1 MRLPAAPLLLA
12 VITQTQA
19 SDAPLELVAQLRAV
33 QRDSPL
39 LDSFNSNDA
48 FADVPAVELE
58 AARASLGEEITRGFH
73 GTTTVAFQYE
83 GGTVCCVDSRASL
96 GTFVGSSAEKIIP
109 ISKRV
114 LGTMAGSAADCV
126 SWLRL
131 LSALS
136 KLQELEN
143 GARAASFAKIFD
155 GVASKASTRRTP
167 PRRCRRGS
175 SRVSLNAGGPPLKAS
190 QAARTLGSLLRRR
203 RGDDY
208 GVGTMV
214 FDSDALYYVD
224 GEGYELKGS
233 AFAVGSGSVYAYP
246 ALEANLDGLVDA
258 AAALEIAERAVATAA
273 VRDAY
278 SGGLLNLC
286 VAEKGAE
293 GWRRLLRR
301 HAPVLLNT

>member
-1 MRLPAAPLLLA
+1 MRLPALVLLS
-12 VITQTQA
+12 ITQA
-19 SDAPLELVAQLRAV
+19 SGDAPLDLVAQLRAA
-33 QRDSPL
+33 QPDSPL
-39 LDSFNSNDA
+39 LESMKADV
-48 FADVPAVELE
+48 ADVPPHEL
-58 AARASLGEEITRGFH
+58 AQARASLGEEITRGFH
-73 GTTTVAFQYE
+73 GTTTVVFQYE

-109 ISKRV
+109 ISKKT

-136 KLQELEN
+136 KLHELEN
-143 GARAASFAKIFD
+143 GEPLSASE
-155 GVASKASTRRTP
+155 
-167 PRRCRRGS
+167 
-175 SRVSLNAGGPPLKAS
+175 
-190 QAARTLGSLLRRR
+190 AARTLGSLLRRR

-246 ALEANLDGLVDA
+246 ALRDTDGADADA
-258 AAALEIAERAVATAA
+258 ALRIAERAVATAA

-286 VAEKGAE
+286 VAEKAAP

-301 HAPVLLNT
+301 HSPTGLNT

>member
-1 MRLPAAPLLLA
+1 MRLPAALLLLLCA
-12 VITQTQA
+12 RA
-19 SDAPLELVAQLRAV
+19 SSDAPLELVAQLRAV

-48 FADVPAVELE
+48 FADVPAPELE

-96 GTFVGSSAEKIIP
+96 GTFVGPSAEKIIP
-109 ISKRV
+109 ISKKV

-136 KLQELEN
+136 KLHELEN
-143 GARAASFAKIFD
+143 GA
-155 GVASKASTRRTP
+155 
-167 PRRCRRGS
+167 
-175 SRVSLNAGGPPLKAS
+175 PLKAS

-286 VAEKGAE
+286 VAEKDSE

-301 HAPVLLNT
+301 QSPTGLNT

>member
-1 MRLPAAPLLLA
+1 MRLPALVLLS
-12 VITQTQA
+12 ITQA
-19 SDAPLELVAQLRAV
+19 SGDAPLELVAQLRAAT
-33 QRDSPL
+33 RESPL
-39 LDSFNSNDA
+39 LESLNPNNDV
-48 FADVPAVELE
+48 ADVPPHEL
-58 AARASLGEEITRGFH
+58 AQARASLGEEITRGFH

-109 ISKRV
+109 ISKNT

-136 KLQELEN
+136 KLHELNTDEPLS
-143 GARAASFAKIFD
+143 ASE
-155 GVASKASTRRTP
+155 
-167 PRRCRRGS
+167 
-175 SRVSLNAGGPPLKAS
+175 
-190 QAARTLGSLLRRR
+190 AARTLGSLLRRR

-258 AAALEIAERAVATAA
+258 AAALEIAERAVSTAA

-286 VAEKGAE
+286 VAEKAAP

-301 HAPVLLNT
+301 HSPTGLNT

>member
-1 MRLPAAPLLLA
+1 M
-12 VITQTQA
+12 
-19 SDAPLELVAQLRAV
+19 
-33 QRDSPL
+33 
-39 LDSFNSNDA
+39 
-48 FADVPAVELE
+48 
-58 AARASLGEEITRGFH
+58 
-73 GTTTVAFQYE
+73 
-83 GGTVCCVDSRASL
+83 
-96 GTFVGSSAEKIIP
+96 GSSAEKIIP

-136 KLQELEN
+136 KLHELN
-143 GARAASFAKIFD
+143 TRAAVLLPKFSE
-155 GVASKASTRRTP
+155 
-167 PRRCRRGS
+167 
-175 SRVSLNAGGPPLKAS
+175 
-190 QAARTLGSLLRRR
+190 AARTLGSLLRRR

-273 VRDAY
+273 VRDAC

-286 VAEKGAE
+286 VAERVPGLAPVVE
-293 GWRRLLRR
+293 RHAHPLLNTCPPIRLLRR
-301 HAPVLLNT
+301 RRWASCVLNTSKLPLLLLVVVGLLRSGRKRLVDSPPRH

>member
-1 MRLPAAPLLLA
+1 MRLPALLLLCVRA
-12 VITQTQA
+12 R

-48 FADVPAVELE
+48 FADVPAPELE

-73 GTTTVAFQYE
+73 GTTTVAFQYN

-136 KLQELEN
+136 KLHELEN
-143 GARAASFAKIFD
+143 GA
-155 GVASKASTRRTP
+155 
-167 PRRCRRGS
+167 
-175 SRVSLNAGGPPLKAS
+175 PLKAS

-214 FDSDALYYVD
+214 FDSDALSYVD

-258 AAALEIAERAVATAA
+258 DAALRIAERAVSTAA

-286 VAEKGAE
+286 VAEKDSE

-301 HAPVLLNT
+301 QSPTGLST

>member
-1 MRLPAAPLLLA
+1 MRLPALLLA
-12 VITQTQA
+12 IITQAA

-48 FADVPAVELE
+48 FADVPAVDLE
-58 AARASLGEEITRGFH
+58 AARASLGDDITRGFH
-73 GTTTVAFQYE
+73 GTTTVAFQYKE
-83 GGTVCCVDSRASL
+83 GTVCCVDSRASL

-136 KLQELEN
+136 KLHELNTDEPLS
-143 GARAASFAKIFD
+143 ASE
-155 GVASKASTRRTP
+155 
-167 PRRCRRGS
+167 
-175 SRVSLNAGGPPLKAS
+175 
-190 QAARTLGSLLRRR
+190 AARTLGSLLRRR

-246 ALEANLDGLVDA
+246 ALRDTDGADADA
-258 AAALEIAERAVATAA
+258 ALRIAERAVATAA

>member
-1 MRLPAAPLLLA
+1 MRLPALLLA
-12 VITQTQA
+12 IITQAA

-48 FADVPAVELE
+48 FVDVPAVELE
-58 AARASLGEEITRGFH
+58 AARASLGDDITRGFH

-136 KLQELEN
+136 KLHELEN

-214 FDSDALYYVD
+214 FDSDALY
-224 GEGYELKGS
+224 LS
-233 AFAVGSGSVYAYP
+233 
-246 ALEANLDGLVDA
+246 L
-258 AAALEIAERAVATAA
+258 I
-273 VRDAY
+273 
-278 SGGLLNLC
+278 
-286 VAEKGAE
+286 
-293 GWRRLLRR
+293 
-301 HAPVLLNT
+301 HI

>member
-1 MRLPAAPLLLA
+1 MRLPAALLLLCA
-12 VITQTQA
+12 PRA
-19 SDAPLELVAQLRAV
+19 SGDAPVELVAQLRAA
-33 QRDSPL
+33 QPDSPL
-39 LDSFNSNDA
+39 LESMKDDV
-48 FADVPAVELE
+48 ADVPAVELE

-136 KLQELEN
+136 KLHELEN
-143 GARAASFAKIFD
+143 GA
-155 GVASKASTRRTP
+155 
-167 PRRCRRGS
+167 
-175 SRVSLNAGGPPLKAS
+175 PLRAS

-246 ALEANLDGLVDA
+246 ALRDTDGADA
-258 AAALEIAERAVATAA
+258 AAALKIAERAVATAA

-286 VAEKGAE
+286 VAEKNAA
-293 GWRRLLRR
+293 GWRRLVRR
-301 HAPVLLNT
+301 QSPISLS